1 MARTAQ
7 DSGGGWATSRLVGSL
22 GRIPITSQKWL
33 RGKNDK
39 SYHGKQYKKVLVV
52 HSKQQ
57 Q

>member
-33 RGKNDK
+33 RGKMINLITASSIK
-39 SYHGKQYKKVLVV
+39 RS
-52 HSKQQ
+52 
-57 Q
+57 